1 MKAILLK
8 DRSLSCLLLTLIIF
22 LSLSIQSCSNNSIN
36 VNINDNATP
45 ILPYEIID
53 IYPHDPQAFTQGL
66 IWKDGYLYESTGLY
80 SSSSLRKVELE
91 TGKVL
96 QIRYFSN
103 DYFAEG
109 MTIFNNKIYLITWK
123 ERTGFIYDQQT
134 LQLID
139 TFSYYHEGWGL
150 TNDGEYLIISDGTS
164 VLHFLNPETLKE
176 VKQISVHDGLFLVYE
191 INELEYI
198 EGYIYANIWQSDK
211 IAIIE
216 PGTGKVIS
224 WIDLYGI
231 LDNVLHNKNTDV
243 LNGIAYDDKKNRLF
257 VTGKL
262 WPAVFE
268 IKVIE
273 TIL

>member
-8 DRSLSCLLLTLIIF
+8 NRSLSCLVLIVIIF

-36 VNINDNATP
+36 VNTNDNATP
-45 ILPYEIID
+45 ILSYEIID

-66 IWKDGYLYESTGLY
+66 VWKDGYLYESTGLY
-80 SSSSLRKVELE
+80 GSSSLRKVELE

-139 TFSYYHEGWGL
+139 TFSYSHEGWGL

-176 VKQISVHDGLFLVYE
+176 IKRVNIHDGLFLVHE

-198 EGYIYANIWQSDK
+198 KGYIYANIWQSDK

-273 TIL
+273 TIP